1 MAVSSISPWL
11 LLFLLQNFSLT
22 YTLRSP
28 ISLLVVQFQVRLVIS
43 LKNAQRFFPRRIQN
57 TKRRS
62 FHSTW
67 NYFCNNNIQAQQQF
81 SDAEI

>member
-1 MAVSSISPWL
+1 MAASSISPWL

-22 YTLRSP
+22 YTLRKM
-28 ISLLVVQFQVRLVIS
+28 VQFQVRLVIS
-43 LKNAQRFFPRRIQN
+43 LKNSQRFFPRQIQN

-67 NYFCNNNIQAQQQF
+67 NYFYNNNIQAQQQF

>member
-22 YTLRSP
+22 YTLRKM
-28 ISLLVVQFQVRLVIS
+28 VVQFQVRLVIS

-67 NYFCNNNIQAQQQF
+67 NYFYNNNIQAQQQF

>member
-22 YTLRSP
+22 YTLRKM
-28 ISLLVVQFQVRLVIS
+28 VQFQVRLVIS